1 MWHSVALSSA
11 IPKTQKCKKK
21 THFIQCSRFGCG
33 TIGAMWRYL
42 TLTHAILKTHG
53 YPQTRKAEKKK
64 RKHCKFQ
71 DLDVALCGA
80 IQRYPQTQNIPKN
93 TEFSN
98 FKNWMWHCYVALSSN
113 PTLQKTHTIFKF
125 PGSMW
130 HYLALPDAIPK
141 PQNQRYQISEFG
153 CSTMWLA
160 DAIPKPKML

>member
-1 MWHSVALSSA
+1 MLHSVALSSA
-11 IPKTQKCKKK
+11 IPKHQKCKK

-33 TIGAMWRYL
+33 TICAMWRYL
-42 TLTHAILKTHG
+42 TLTHAILKT
-53 YPQTRKAEKKK
+53 PAILKPEKPKKK

-113 PTLQKTHTIFKF
+113 PKLKKK

-130 HYLALPDAIPK
+130 HYVALPDAIPK
-141 PQNQRYQISEFG
+141 PKILKTPKISNFG
-153 CSTMWLA
+153 IWM
-160 DAIPKPKML
+160 

>member
-1 MWHSVALSSA
+1 MFKIWMWHYWRYVALFD
-11 IPKTQKCKKK
+11 PDP
-21 THFIQCSRFGCG
+21 
-33 TIGAMWRYL
+33 RYPQNPR
-42 TLTHAILKTHG
+42 

-141 PQNQRYQISEFG
+141 PKTKDIKFRNLDVALCG
-153 CSTMWLA
+153 
-160 DAIPKPKML
+160 